1 MPQDAT
7 GFTVT
12 DELKDVLEFAGD
24 VQVTLGGKKA
34 DAAVAKNGQTLEVT
48 FPEETV
54 KANGGK
60 KVQVTFKAKIK
71 ADADLTPYETA
82 NSYSVPNTASYLINN
97 NPASNNCLLYTS

>member
-12 DELKDVLEFAGD
+12 DELKEVLEFAGD

-48 FPEETV
+48 FPEEIV

-71 ADADLTPYETA
+71 FISENSDCYEKF
-82 NSYSVPNTASYLINN
+82 
-97 NPASNNCLLYTS
+97 